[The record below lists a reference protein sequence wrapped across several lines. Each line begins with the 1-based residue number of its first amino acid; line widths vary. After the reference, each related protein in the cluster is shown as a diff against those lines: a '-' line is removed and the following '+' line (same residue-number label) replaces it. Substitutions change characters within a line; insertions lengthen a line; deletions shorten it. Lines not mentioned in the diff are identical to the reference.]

1 MGQTNRRKKTHKH
14 FKNDKQHSF
23 EQTKKKQFEN
33 FQTETN
39 RFKIFFF
46 TVEIEKFIF
55 HFKGKKEPAESAE
68 NPKTFFKLNEKKQN
82 KTKKNSIA

>member
-39 RFKIFFF
+39 RFKIFF
-46 TVEIEKFIF
+46 
-55 HFKGKKEPAESAE
+55 
-68 NPKTFFKLNEKKQN
+68 LL
-82 KTKKNSIA
+82 